1 MAAHTHTPQTPPA
14 NTRWSVAHYSP
25 ITAPRGLNEDSGLK
39 VEEGLMKLREA
50 HVRPDMALASP
61 FHRTSTL
68 HVYQYQHECMYV

>member
-1 MAAHTHTPQTPPA
+1 MAAHTYTPQTPPA
-14 NTRWSVAHYSP
+14 STNGVWPHYSP

-68 HVYQYQHECMYV
+68 HVHQYQHECMYV